1 MGRGRLSK
9 QVMGDVAGGPAA
21 EPEESGA
28 APMANGHG
36 ADGNG
41 SADREAVRTGR
52 EAPPAGREAVRVD
65 RVMDGLRA
73 FGANYTEFTRRF
85 ATWLGLHSTD
95 AAALVEIL
103 YAEDQGAPLSPAR
116 LSERVSLSSGATAIL
131 LKRLEQAGHIV
142 RTRESTDRRVVTLR
156 SSPGIRPRAIAFFGP
171 YSERMAEAMA
181 AYSPQEIQQFEEFLG
196 TLRTT
201 MGALL
206 ANEYEGG
213 GPTPPTP

>member
-1 MGRGRLSK
+1 MTNGR
-9 QVMGDVAGGPAA
+9 
-21 EPEESGA
+21 
-28 APMANGHG
+28 G
-36 ADGNG
+36 ADGHG
-41 SADREAVRTGR
+41 TAGEDGTADEHGTVDRD
-52 EAPPAGREAVRVD
+52 AVRVD

-85 ATWLGLHSTD
+85 AAWLGLHSTD

-156 SSPGIRPRAIAFFGP
+156 SSPDIRPRAMAFFGP

-181 AYSPQEIQQFEEFLG
+181 AYPPEEIERFEQFLG
-196 TLRTT
+196 TLRST
-201 MGALL
+201 MDALL
-206 ANEYEGG
+206 ANEYENG
-213 GPTPPTP
+213 GPTSPAP

>member
-1 MGRGRLSK
+1 MTNGR
-9 QVMGDVAGGPAA
+9 
-21 EPEESGA
+21 
-28 APMANGHG
+28 G
-36 ADGNG
+36 ADGRG
-41 SADREAVRTGR
+41 PADGGTADGGTADGDGT
-52 EAPPAGREAVRVD
+52 ADREAVRVD

-85 ATWLGLHSTD
+85 AAWLGLHSTD

-103 YAEDQGAPLSPAR
+103 AEDQGAPLSPAR

-156 SSPGIRPRAIAFFGP
+156 SSPGIRPRAMAFFGP

-181 AYSPQEIQQFEEFLG
+181 AYPPEEIERFEQFLG
-196 TLRTT
+196 TLRST
-201 MGALL
+201 MDALL
-206 ANEYEGG
+206 ANEYENG
-213 GPTPPTP
+213 GPTPPAS